1 MQLIDIGNSYI
12 FTCPH
17 CDGHIQVEKTKVNC
31 AIFRHAIYKK
41 NLNQVNPHLDK
52 ETCDRLVKEDAV
64 YGCCKP
70 FRINVDMKVVE
81 ICDYI

>member
-1 MQLIDIGNSYI
+1 MELIDIGKYYL

-17 CDGHIQVEKTKVNC
+17 CEGQIEVDKTQVNC

-41 NLNQVNPHLDK
+41 NLTQVNPHLTK
-52 ETCDRLVKEDAV
+52 EACNSLIKKDLV

-70 FRINVDMKVVE
+70 FRINIDTKKVE

>member
-1 MQLIDIGNSYI
+1 MELIDIGKSYI

-17 CDGHIQVEKTKVNC
+17 CEGQIEVDKTQVNC

-52 ETCDRLVKEDAV
+52 EVCDKLVQDDSV

-70 FRINVDMKVVE
+70 FRINVDRKIVE

>member
-1 MQLIDIGNSYI
+1 MELIDIGKSYI

-17 CDGHIQVEKTKVNC
+17 CHGQIEVEKINVNC

-41 NLNQVNPHLDK
+41 NLNQVNPHLGK
-52 ETCDRLVKEDAV
+52 EACDRLVEEDAV

-70 FRINVDMKVVE
+70 FRINVDMNKVEV
-81 ICDYI
+81 CDYI